1 MISNREIARI
11 IRFLVVGLIN
21 TGFGLGVYWLLLYWD
36 FSYQLATAIS
46 LIFGVVFSFKN
57 HSSFV
62 FKAPGRFVRYIFVWG
77 LIYII
82 NITFIGLIRGTTG
95 DFLAALVLLPF
106 NVIMGYSL
114 MKYFVYF
121 RENAI

>member
-1 MISNREIARI
+1 MISNTEIVRI
-11 IRFLVVGLIN
+11 VRFLVVGLIN
-21 TGFGLGVYWLLLYWD
+21 TGFALGVYWLLLYWD
-36 FSYQLATAIS
+36 FGYQLATAIS
-46 LIFGVVFSFKN
+46 LILGVIFSFKN

-82 NITFIGLIRGTTG
+82 NITVIGLIRGSTG
-95 DFLAALVLLPF
+95 DFLAPLVLLPF
-106 NVIMGYSL
+106 NVVMGYSM

-121 RENAI
+121 RETVI